1 MLVAEVGEKLRFDNG
16 AGSRTSIK
24 ADINGLL
31 DRSLFLKP
39 LSRMRGQALATL
51 SGHKIENHPPT
62 QQ

>member
-51 SGHKIENHPPT
+51 SGHKIEK
-62 QQ
+62 